1 MSASAAPVPVYEL
14 KGLTVTATR
23 QAETTKDVPANV
35 QIVTEKEIKDRNVQN
50 AAQAVALATG
60 VQVDTTVEGS
70 VNLRGYN
77 SKNILVLVDGQ
88 QMNTAWNST
97 VDWNMI
103 PVENI
108 RKVEVV
114 SGGQSALYGGR
125 AVGGVINIMT
135 KSAKENGV
143 HGAVNLGY
151 GSHNTVKQSYMASG
165 RKDRLNWGVF
175 YESKITDG
183 WRSTCPLMP

>member
-1 MSASAAPVPVYEL
+1 MKSKKYGMMLAVLAAAGGVSASAAPVPVYEL

-97 VDWNMI
+97 VDWNLIPTTSSRLSCLPVMRWMI
-103 PVENI
+103 IPICTCLLGN
-108 RKVEVV
+108 RLRRPF
-114 SGGQSALYGGR
+114 STSSTGMRNRPMA
-125 AVGGVINIMT
+125 AVMSRT
-135 KSAKENGV
+135 
-143 HGAVNLGY
+143 
-151 GSHNTVKQSYMASG
+151 
-165 RKDRLNWGVF
+165 RL
-175 YESKITDG
+175 
-183 WRSTCPLMP
+183 